1 MALKIRLR
9 QQGRR
14 NRLTYRL
21 VVADSRLPR
30 DGKYLEN
37 LGHYDPHHD
46 DEKRLSVNEERVDY
60 WLGLGAEITG
70 KAQALVASASPG
82 VIKAWKER
90 QVAKR
95 VKENAKRRAAKKKS
109 A

>member
-30 DGKYLEN
+30 DGKYLEKI
-37 LGHYDPHHD
+37 GHYDPQLQED
-46 DEKRLSVNEERVDY
+46 KDAVIVEERLEY
-60 WLGLGAEITG
+60 WLDRGAVLSE
-70 KAQALVASASPG
+70 KARSLVARKVPG
-82 VIKAWKER
+82 VLKALH
-90 QVAKR
+90 AKQEEKKKAR
-95 VKENAKRRAAKKKS
+95 AKKRKT
-109 A
+109 AKK